1 MKKYSSI
8 LLLCICLLFW
18 ACEEEPETDTT
29 PPTVSITHPEPL
41 SSVSEITSVTCIA
54 TDNDS
59 VQTVE
64 LWIDS
69 MAMGIFDS
77 ISPYELPWNTV
88 PYPDSSEH
96 IITVR
101 AEDLNNNISDS
112 EPVIVTVNNST
123 SHPQAVNI
131 ISIVYTLADMTIT
144 FEQSTDSDFFSYELL
159 RSGSEEGN
167 KNSLGIFSSINDTV
181 IHITN
186 FDPLTAAWY
195 WIRTADIHG
204 YTSTGSGYYILDDPP
219 LPVTLDP
226 VVFLDS
232 LFVINWSRNTEDD
245 FHSYSVFESL
255 NPTMSSAVEVFQST
269 DSIITEFNHFEIEES
284 QYRYY
289 QVVVKD
295 YWGLMSASNIEMG
308 TSWTLFNETYGD
320 FSYDYGRCVL
330 QTLDE
335 GYIVAGNTSTV
346 GNSFSN
352 VLLVK
357 TDVQGNQEWIKSI
370 TFSATDRG
378 NAVTEGSD
386 GGFIVVGNTISENDG
401 SQDVLLLK
409 TDGIGTV
416 EWHQAYG
423 TNQDEIGNSV
433 YPAADGG
440 YIICGQA
447 VSANTGFNFAYLI
460 KVDGSGNESWSRT
473 FGADANDYGYSVIQA
488 NDGGYAIAGMTRS
501 SGDSD
506 GDAWLI
512 KTDGD
517 GQQEWSQTYG
527 GDGTES
533 ARAIQQ
539 TVDGGFILLG
549 HTNSFGSGN
558 NDAFLV
564 KTDAAGNQQ
573 WSQTY
578 GGTATDH
585 GRSVDQTDDGG
596 YIIAGYTDSFGTNG
610 FDFWLIKTDTEGNLE
625 WHETY
630 TDYGDDRGLWGQQTV
645 DGGYVI
651 TGYSDSNSNSVPD
664 VVLVKTDHLGNTD

>member
-112 EPVIVTVNNST
+112 EPVIVTVDNST

-131 ISIVYTLADMTIT
+131 ISIVYTLADLTIT
-144 FEQSTDSDFFSYELL
+144 FEQSIDSDFFSYELL

-181 IHITN
+181 IHIMN

-255 NPTMSSAVEVFQST
+255 NPTMSDSVEVF
-269 DSIITEFNHFEIEES
+269 SIN
-284 QYRYY
+284 R
-289 QVVVKD
+289 
-295 YWGLMSASNIEMG
+295 
-308 TSWTLFNETYGD
+308 
-320 FSYDYGRCVL
+320 
-330 QTLDE
+330 
-335 GYIVAGNTSTV
+335 
-346 GNSFSN
+346 
-352 VLLVK
+352 
-357 TDVQGNQEWIKSI
+357 
-370 TFSATDRG
+370 
-378 NAVTEGSD
+378 
-386 GGFIVVGNTISENDG
+386 
-401 SQDVLLLK
+401 
-409 TDGIGTV
+409 
-416 EWHQAYG
+416 
-423 TNQDEIGNSV
+423 
-433 YPAADGG
+433 
-440 YIICGQA
+440 
-447 VSANTGFNFAYLI
+447 
-460 KVDGSGNESWSRT
+460 
-473 FGADANDYGYSVIQA
+473 
-488 NDGGYAIAGMTRS
+488 
-501 SGDSD
+501 
-506 GDAWLI
+506 
-512 KTDGD
+512 
-517 GQQEWSQTYG
+517 
-527 GDGTES
+527 
-533 ARAIQQ
+533 
-539 TVDGGFILLG
+539 
-549 HTNSFGSGN
+549 
-558 NDAFLV
+558 
-564 KTDAAGNQQ
+564 
-573 WSQTY
+573 
-578 GGTATDH
+578 
-585 GRSVDQTDDGG
+585 
-596 YIIAGYTDSFGTNG
+596 
-610 FDFWLIKTDTEGNLE
+610 
-625 WHETY
+625 
-630 TDYGDDRGLWGQQTV
+630 
-645 DGGYVI
+645 
-651 TGYSDSNSNSVPD
+651 
-664 VVLVKTDHLGNTD
+664 